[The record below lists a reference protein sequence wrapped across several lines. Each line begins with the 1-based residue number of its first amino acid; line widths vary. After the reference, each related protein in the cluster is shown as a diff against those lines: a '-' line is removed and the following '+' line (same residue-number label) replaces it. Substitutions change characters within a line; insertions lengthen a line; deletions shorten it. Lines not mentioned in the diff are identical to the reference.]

1 MDGTIFI
8 IIGNRTPYTADYD
21 KDGNWVQDIHKKAVK
36 GRQMGYFAMVSL
48 WCESLLTNTRFRVLY
63 LKMNNKYC

>member
-36 GRQMGYFAMVSL
+36 ADKWVILQWFLFGVNPY
-48 WCESLLTNTRFRVLY
+48 
-63 LKMNNKYC
+63 